1 MRTLW
6 LQTDSALNG
15 GQFLIDFDTRKAPV
29 IAEGNPLRIE
39 LGAFTSGLPADL
51 GDYTSLNLS
60 IYASRFDIDGAPL
73 VTEDLPAAD
82 ITDTITTSAWNSR
95 LASNATFEISGATLS
110 FDLGSDTSKKLFMV
124 VSALTSETETVL
136 GASEVTVFADQ
147 NPRRAGL
154 GFQSD
159 WLTATTYLKGD
170 LVKRSDTVYIALVKH
185 TSGTSSAPGTGADW
199 GDYWEIF
206 VERGAPGDDG
216 NVGNDGNDGWS
227 PVFSINSDSARRVL
241 RVVDWVGGEGTK
253 PATGKYV
260 GLYGLVDAIGDGVD
274 IRGTTGA
281 TGPAGSNAT
290 GAPSG
295 VAFVASDDN
304 VDAHSAGTFI
314 RADSYSG
321 SVSLTLRPNA
331 DFAFPDNFHFWVQ
344 AITDLNPVILT
355 RGSGVVT
362 LYDGEGPS
370 NADIVLDTYVVYH
383 VFRISSN
390 VWMVIAR
397 S

>member
-73 VTEDLPAAD
+73 VTEGLPAED

-136 GASEVTVFADQ
+136 GASEITVFADQ

-170 LVKRSDTVYIALVKH
+170 LVKRSDTVYIALIKH

-206 VERGAPGDDG
+206 VERGAPGTDG
-216 NVGNDGNDGWS
+216 TN
-227 PVFSINSDSARRVL
+227 
-241 RVVDWVGGEGTK
+241 GTNG
-253 PATGKYV
+253 TNGT
-260 GLYGLVDAIGDGVD
+260 DGVGFTY
-274 IRGTTGA
+274 RGTWVDSTTYAVGDVIVVFGA
-281 TGPAGSNAT
+281 AINAYVCIQAHTADTLSQPESGGSWTSYWGEDPVNQSPLVPGFTYNTTLPSAAANMT
-290 GAPSG
+290 VFIRITNSASDPSG
-295 VAFVASDDN
+295 NTPGFNNAPAFSD
-304 VDAHSAGTFI
+304 
-314 RADSYSG
+314 G
-321 SVSLTLRPNA
+321 SKWRYVTNGLTVNGA
-331 DFAFPDNFHFWVQ
+331 
-344 AITDLNPVILT
+344 
-355 RGSGVVT
+355 
-362 LYDGEGPS
+362 
-370 NADIVLDTYVVYH
+370 
-383 VFRISSN
+383 
-390 VWMVIAR
+390 
-397 S
+397 